1 MNNNKKIKIFI
12 VDDHQIVIDGI
23 CSLLVNEQEFHICGT
38 CSDPTKV
45 MTELQQHIPDIVVT
59 DIQMPGLSGVELA
72 RNIAKKYPDT
82 RILALSMFGDIS
94 SIRQMLDSGIS
105 GYVLKNTGREELIR
119 ALHTLAKGE
128 NYFSPEITRELATA
142 VKSRTQHSAAHL
154 TNREIEIIRLIARD
168 LSNKQIA
175 GELFISE
182 RTVETHRKNILRKT
196 GNQTAI
202 GLVKYAYD
210 NKII

>member
-1 MNNNKKIKIFI
+1 
-12 VDDHQIVIDGI
+12 
-23 CSLLVNEQEFHICGT
+23 
-38 CSDPTKV
+38 
-45 MTELQQHIPDIVVT
+45 
-59 DIQMPGLSGVELA
+59 
-72 RNIAKKYPDT
+72 
-82 RILALSMFGDIS
+82 
-94 SIRQMLDSGIS
+94 MLDSGIS
-105 GYVLKNTGREELIR
+105 GYILKNTGREELIR

-142 VKSRTQHSAAHL
+142 VKSRTQQSAAHL